1 MSAHVPGAAFDIRV
15 EGLTRTFVKGEHRLE
30 VLRGVDLEIGAG
42 ELVSIVGQSGSGKS
56 TFLHILGTLDHPT
69 SGRIW
74 FAGRDVFARSP
85 AELDALR
92 NREIGFVFQFHHL
105 LPDQDA
111 LHNVMMPSLIGGTP
125 RRKAQDEAAELLTRV
140 GLGQR
145 LEHRPGELSGGEQQR
160 VAIARAVAKR
170 PDVLLCD
177 EPTGAL
183 DSATGREVLGV
194 LQHLN
199 RSLGTTVM
207 IVTHAAATAEMA
219 DRVIRFADGAIRT
232 VEHNDAPR
240 AAAEIEW

>member
-15 EGLTRTFVKGEHRLE
+15 EGLSRTFVKGEHELN

-42 ELVSIVGQSGSGKS
+42 ELVSLVGQSGSGKS

-111 LHNVMMPSLIGGTP
+111 LRNVMMPALIGGLS

-140 GLGQR
+140 GLGER

-160 VAIARAVAKR
+160 VAIARALIRR
-170 PDVLLCD
+170 PGLVLAD
-177 EPTGAL
+177 EPTGNL
-183 DSATGREVLGV
+183 DPSTAAEVFELLVGLHREVGSTLV
-194 LQHLN
+194 
-199 RSLGTTVM
+199 V
-207 IVTHAAATAEMA
+207 VTHSAELASRFPRNLRLEQGRFVEA
-219 DRVIRFADGAIRT
+219 DA
-232 VEHNDAPR
+232 
-240 AAAEIEW
+240 